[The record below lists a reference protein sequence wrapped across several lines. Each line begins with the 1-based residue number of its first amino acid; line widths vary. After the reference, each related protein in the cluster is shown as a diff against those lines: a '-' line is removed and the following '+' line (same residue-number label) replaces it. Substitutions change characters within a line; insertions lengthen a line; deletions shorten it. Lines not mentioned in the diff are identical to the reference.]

1 MLEMTGDGSGAAGS
15 GAAESRAAGARGEG
29 VGAGAGIG
37 AGAGAANATA
47 NNPASNSCARNNTLE
62 ISTIRSLLLS
72 YGNLALT
79 VFNMLVFRQRTTSC
93 TTTMGRLHADRRGD
107 AAYIGRETRDQRS
120 PIFLLHPLLSYTQRE
135 GQQQQ
140 VPPCRDLL
148 LLLLLLLL
156 GGSNLFSTRST
167 NPLLLLFSFRFA
179 TISQRLTTVSI
190 SRLRASQQYASFP
203 SFSWRLRSSNF
214 PLSPLP
220 QKREQVFPFRAASSF
235 EKRFTIQISFNDS
248 PTNKEY
254 EELGFD
260 RNYSTSGS
268 FIYI

>member
-140 VPPCRDLL
+140 VPRAGTFFFFFFFFFLVDRTFFRLARPIH
-148 LLLLLLLL
+148 
-156 GGSNLFSTRST
+156 FSSSS
-167 NPLLLLFSFRFA
+167 LSV
-179 TISQRLTTVSI
+179 SQR
-190 SRLRASQQYASFP
+190 FP
-203 SFSWRLRSSNF
+203 S
-214 PLSPLP
+214 
-220 QKREQVFPFRAASSF
+220 
-235 EKRFTIQISFNDS
+235 D
-248 PTNKEY
+248 
-254 EELGFD
+254 
-260 RNYSTSGS
+260 
-268 FIYI
+268 